1 MVNEGSDINLA
12 DRPDSFVHAVFGQ
25 AIAVETDL
33 EKLAQ
38 LCTDFFTEHGAVMS
52 SYHHVPPVG
61 ASDHLNPVVVLAQGF
76 PEDWIKRYR
85 KEELNKI
92 DPIPKYAIQRGESF
106 WWSELDGHP
115 NLTPDEQ
122 HFMDVL
128 HDQDLGDGIAIP
140 LFGPNGR
147 NGYAGIGFGKNP
159 PVVSA
164 LKVMQ
169 LQNAAQ
175 LAHQRYC
182 TLLREKRKEDVSLSA
197 RELEIL
203 TWVVQGKSNGVISDI
218 LGISSYTVDTYVR
231 RIFGKLG
238 VSNRVAAVLR
248 ATAIGLVD

>member
-33 EKLAQ
+33 ENLAQ

-61 ASDHLNPVVVLAQGF
+61 ATDHNRPLAVAAQGF
-76 PEDWIKRYR
+76 PEGWVKRYLDQ
-85 KEELNKI
+85 ELYKI
-92 DPIPKYAIQRGESF
+92 DPIPKFALKRGEAF
-106 WWSELDGHP
+106 WWFDLDGHKD
-115 NLTPDEQ
+115 LSADEQ
-122 HFMDVL
+122 RYMDVL
-128 HDQDLGDGIAIP
+128 KEEDLGNGLAVP

-203 TWVVQGKSNGVISDI
+203 TWVVQGKSNGVIGDI

-248 ATAIGLVD
+248 ATAIGLVE

>member
-1 MVNEGSDINLA
+1 MAQEGTKSDLT

-25 AIAVETDL
+25 AVSVENDL
-33 EKLAQ
+33 GKLAQ
-38 LCTDFFTEHGAVMS
+38 LCTDFFTEHGAAMS

-61 ASDHLNPVVVLAQGF
+61 ASDHTNAIAVAAQGF
-76 PEDWIKRYR
+76 PEDWVKRYR
-85 KEELNKI
+85 DQELYKI
-92 DPIPKYAIQRGESF
+92 DPIPKYAIQRSESF
-106 WWSELDGHP
+106 WWSELDGYHG
-115 NLTPDEQ
+115 LTADEQ
-122 HFMDVL
+122 RYMDIL
-128 HDQDLGDGIAIP
+128 REQDLGDGIAIP

-159 PVVSA
+159 PTVTS
-164 LKVMQ
+164 LKIMQ

-182 TLLREKRKEDVSLSA
+182 TLLREKRKEDISLSA

-203 TWVVQGKSNGVISDI
+203 TWVVQGKSNGVIADI

-238 VSNRVAAVLR
+238 VSNRVTAVLR
-248 ATAIGLVD
+248 ATSIGLVD